1 MAHAFNR
8 GPQEAEAGWIS
19 ELKARLVYELSSK
32 TAKAKTKQNKNNCII
47 MKSVCWTYR
56 GRVGCLAQDLVLGI
70 KR

>member
-1 MAHAFNR
+1 MPLIMALGEQR
-8 GPQEAEAGWIS
+8 QAGS
-19 ELKARLVYELSSK
+19 LELKARLVYELSSK

-47 MKSVCWTYR
+47 MNSVCWTNR